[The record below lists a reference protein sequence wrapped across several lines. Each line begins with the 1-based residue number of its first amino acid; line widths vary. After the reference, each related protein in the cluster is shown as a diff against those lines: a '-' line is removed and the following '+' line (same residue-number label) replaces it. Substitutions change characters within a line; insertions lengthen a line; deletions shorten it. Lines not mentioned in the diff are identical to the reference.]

1 MFGRAVGDLL
11 ASRSSPDLFAPD
23 VRAAVR
29 EADLVVAN
37 LECCITQRDTRW
49 SSPGKRFFFRAPP
62 KAASVLAE
70 LGVHCVTLA
79 NNHVLDYGREA
90 LLDTLRHLE
99 DAGIRFAGAG
109 PDVARARAPVVLQ
122 SGAFRLAVVA
132 VTDHPADYAAV
143 PDGAGVAFADLR
155 AGVPA
160 WLIETLGAARAGADA
175 VLLSPHWGPN
185 LSLRP
190 PRHVMAAANVL
201 GRHATLIAGHSAHVF
216 HGVAGNVL
224 FDLGDLINDYAS
236 EAGTGRLVAGV
247 VSKLRRELTGVVRDA
262 ATPRRSHAHPATERQ
277 HRDGFLR
284 KQQTR
289 LTMMLHMV
297 RARAL
302 RSDLGLLFFVTVGR
316 DGPQRVEALPVK
328 LERCRTRLAAGQEAV
343 IARRRFTSACAAL
356 GTQVVVEG
364 DRCVINL

>member
-1 MFGRAVGDLL
+1 
-11 ASRSSPDLFAPD
+11 
-23 VRAAVR
+23 
-29 EADLVVAN
+29 
-37 LECCITQRDTRW
+37 
-49 SSPGKRFFFRAPP
+49 
-62 KAASVLAE
+62 
-70 LGVHCVTLA
+70 
-79 NNHVLDYGREA
+79 
-90 LLDTLRHLE
+90 
-99 DAGIRFAGAG
+99 
-109 PDVARARAPVVLQ
+109 VLQ

-236 EAGTGRLVAGV
+236 EAGTGRLVAGA
-247 VSKLRRELTGVVRDA
+247 VSKLRR
-262 ATPRRSHAHPATERQ
+262 
-277 HRDGFLR
+277 GFLR
-284 KQQTR
+284 KQQSR
-289 LTMMLHMV
+289 LRMMLQMV
-297 RARAL
+297 RARRL

-328 LERCRTRLAAGQEAV
+328 LERCRTRLATGQEAV